1 MLQNFRFARYRFTY
15 TVQEP
20 LKMPEYKGNV
30 FRGRLG
36 YILRGITCVR
46 GARQCE
52 KECQLPQQCVYSKC
66 FETPVPDDSPFLRG
80 QPFAPHPFVLEPPRT
95 EKLE

>member
-1 MLQNFRFARYRFTY
+1 MLQNFRFTQYRFAY

-36 YILRGITCVR
+36 YILRRTTCVG
-46 GARQCE
+46 GAGQCE
-52 KECQLPQQCVYSKC
+52 EACEFPERCVYSRC
-66 FETPVPDDSPFLRG
+66 FETQSQTTVPFSEANRMRHIRLSSNR
-80 QPFAPHPFVLEPPRT
+80 RT
-95 EKLE
+95 QGN